1 MQKTQ
6 LGARGPNVSVLGFG
20 AMSFGGI
27 FGPTDTAESLA
38 CLDAMHEAGINFID
52 TANIYGSGISETV
65 IGTWLASRRPDGVVI
80 ATKASIVNG
89 PPRRIDNSAAHLRAE
104 LEGSLRRLG
113 VERVDLFYIH
123 RREHA
128 RPLDEVIGT
137 LRDLENVGKIGGYGL
152 SEIAPETLRAA
163 HAIHPPLAVQNEYSL
178 WSRQPEL
185 GMVQECARLGVS
197 FVAFSPLARGML
209 GATPLRPDQVQD
221 GFRAQNPRFTAPNFG
236 LNSHRIDAF
245 RAWCAARGWSVPATA
260 LAWLRGAGGHV
271 IPIPGTRRAARL
283 QEWLDLP
290 QLGQAERA
298 EIETILPA
306 GFAAG
311 DRYGDH
317 QLLGIERYC

>member
-1 MQKTQ
+1 MQKIQ
-6 LGARGPNVSVLGFG
+6 LGTRGPRVSALGLG

-27 FGPTDTAESLA
+27 FGATDEAESLA
-38 CLDAMHEAGINFID
+38 CLDAMQEAGINFID
-52 TANIYGSGISETV
+52 TANIYGMGLSETV
-65 IGTWLASRRPDGVVI
+65 IGTWLASRRPEGVVI

-89 PPRRIDNSAAHLRAE
+89 PPRRIDNSAAYLRAE

-123 RREHA
+123 RREQD
-128 RPLDEVIGT
+128 RPLEEVIAT
-137 LRDLENVGKIGGYGL
+137 LQALEAEGKIGGYGL

-185 GMVQECARLGVS
+185 GLVQECARLGVS
-197 FVAFSPLARGML
+197 LVAFSPLARGML
-209 GATPLRPDQVQD
+209 GDTALRPDQVQD
-221 GFRAQNPRFTAPNFG
+221 GFRAQNPRFIEPNFSR
-236 LNSHRIDAF
+236 NITRMDAF
-245 RAWCAARGWSVPATA
+245 RRWCAAHGWTVPATA
-260 LAWLRGAGGHV
+260 LAWLRGAGDHV
-271 IPIPGTRRAARL
+271 IPIPGTRAAARL
-283 QEWLDLP
+283 QQWLPLPDLTP
-290 QLGQAERA
+290 ADRA

-317 QLLGIERYC
+317 QLIGVERYC